1 MITLAKILFLF
12 FLKLKMQILKN
23 VTSLFSNIPLQE
35 TIDIAMHLI
44 FNHNPNLNI
53 TRKELRKIFSFPL
66 HHRLILFLTESFMI
80 ESME

>member
-1 MITLAKILFLF
+1 
-12 FLKLKMQILKN
+12 MQILKN

-53 TRKELRKIFSFPL
+53 TRKELGKFFSFDL